1 MNTDRLPNESLEQY
15 LWRIGNN
22 RSVLGLTWLDVTN
35 LCNKY
40 FQTEESALNE
50 SVYRKKYQAAKLFY
64 DEVFSKDD
72 SNTQD
77 QLRELHRAKVMLRDE
92 RIAYNKQNREA
103 ARLDE
108 NLAYLGEQLKEVG
121 RIQFPELTGVCKV
134 DCVNDLILN
143 ISDVHCGLTFN
154 NAFGQYDTDIM
165 KLRLK
170 EYLDKAIEIG
180 HRHNAENCYL
190 NFLGDLINGNIRLT
204 VQLSNRENFIEQI
217 KTVAEVLSSFIF
229 EISKYFK
236 NVFVTGVAGNHSRL
250 VANKEDSVKGEKAD
264 DLVLWIVSK
273 MLDHVDNIFVD
284 TDVLDNTVTE
294 IDVRGK
300 TYVLTHG
307 DMGTPSDASI
317 GKLVTMLGHIPYC
330 VLAGHMHSPFMREM
344 NGVKFLQGGSL
355 CGGGNDYTVQNR
367 LSGVPSQ
374 LLLIANAQGIE
385 AVYNVE
391 LH

>member
-40 FQTEESALNE
+40 FQTEESVLNE
-50 SVYRKKYQAAKLFY
+50 SAYRKKYQAAKLFY

-121 RIQFPELTGVCKV
+121 RIQFPELTGACKV

-180 HRHNAENCYL
+180 NRHNAKNCYINL
-190 NFLGDLINGNIRLT
+190 LGDLVNGNIRLT

-264 DLVLWIVSK
+264 DLVLWIISK
-273 MLDHVDNIFVD
+273 MLNHVDNIAID

-294 IDVRGK
+294 INVRGK

-307 DMGTPSDASI
+307 DLGNPSDASI
-317 GKLVTMLGHIPYC
+317 GKLVTMLGYIPYC
-330 VLAGHMHSPFMREM
+330 VLAGHMHSPFMKEM
-344 NGVKFLQGGSL
+344 NGIKFLQGGSL
-355 CGGGNDYTVQNR
+355 CGSGDDYTIQSR
-367 LSGVPSQ
+367 LSGKPNQ
-374 LLLIANAQGIE
+374 LILVANTQGIE
-385 AVYNVE
+385 AVYNCE